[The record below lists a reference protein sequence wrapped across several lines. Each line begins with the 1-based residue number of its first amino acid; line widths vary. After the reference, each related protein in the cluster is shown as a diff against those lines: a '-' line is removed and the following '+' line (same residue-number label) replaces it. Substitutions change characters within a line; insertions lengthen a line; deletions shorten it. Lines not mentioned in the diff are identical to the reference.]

1 MNGVIKLLEPYYPT
15 LSTDVIPL
23 SLDIK
28 PLINKNLF
36 WIVFVDYD
44 KITHLPS
51 TIRLLILSSFT
62 RSLSPWYLLWLTK
75 IERGYEFIVHRCGH
89 SSGILLWFCFVFF
102 FWHQLFYYTSIS
114 NKLNLVPNYV
124 LREVTVSKSFFQQQ
138 EKNTRTRLK
147 KQKSF
152 SHVKALHDKR
162 NHEQMSHKRN
172 FEMTNE
178 SSW

>member
-1 MNGVIKLLEPYYPT
+1 MSSISNMNGVIKLLEPYYPT

-75 IERGYEFIVHRCGH
+75 IERGYELIVHRCGH
-89 SSGILLWFCFVFF
+89 SYGILLWFCFFF
-102 FWHQLFYYTSIS
+102 FLTSTFLLHQHFEQVELSS
-114 NKLNLVPNYV
+114 QLCSS
-124 LREVTVSKSFFQQQ
+124 RSHSFQIILPTTG
-138 EKNTRTRLK
+138 EKHTYKTK
-147 KQKSF
+147 KAEIVFACQGF
-152 SHVKALHDKR
+152 AR
-162 NHEQMSHKRN
+162 
-172 FEMTNE
+172 
-178 SSW
+178 